1 MYTSYVQNIKGIKFL
16 KWLREIFSMLF
27 YASSDDPP
35 PKGPNYIY
43 RTDEKMRKKGIDDK
57 WIHVV
62 PERSKFLEG
71 NSRLKQ

>member
-1 MYTSYVQNIKGIKFL
+1 
-16 KWLREIFSMLF
+16 MLF